1 MFVAYFSFKYA
12 HFVPNSCQVES
23 ISYGY
28 IFTGIQ
34 MIKIYPV
41 VFDKLCLWC
50 QLNFLNNRYYKFY
63 DSMVVVGDYSSFWE
77 YSGACIVIDF
87 LMVFVGC

>member
-41 VFDKLCLWC
+41 VFDKLCL
-50 QLNFLNNRYYKFY
+50 
-63 DSMVVVGDYSSFWE
+63 
-77 YSGACIVIDF
+77 
-87 LMVFVGC
+87 